1 MMQYFKDSFHTFFKD
16 LAANNNR
23 DWYHA
28 NKSRYESEVKK
39 PFENFIKDLIVEIS
53 KEDSLIAG
61 TEAKD
66 CIFRIFRDT
75 RFSADKTPY
84 KLYASAIISPNG
96 RKDMDY
102 PGTYIQMGV
111 GELWIGGGAYM
122 PTKEQLEKIRVKI
135 IQSEGEVN
143 SLIADQNF
151 IKYFGAIRGDKNKR
165 LLKPFADWTEK
176 IPLVANKQFY
186 YMAEYHDNEQLITQE
201 DFMEFV
207 MQHYR
212 ASKNWLD
219 FLKNAIK

>member
-1 MMQYFKDSFHTFFKD
+1 M
-16 LAANNNR
+16 
-23 DWYHA
+23 
-28 NKSRYESEVKK
+28 
-39 PFENFIKDLIVEIS
+39 
-53 KEDSLIAG
+53 
-61 TEAKD
+61 
-66 CIFRIFRDT
+66 
-75 RFSADKTPY
+75 
-84 KLYASAIISPNG
+84 
-96 RKDMDY
+96 
-102 PGTYIQMGV
+102 
-111 GELWIGGGAYM
+111 
-122 PTKEQLEKIRVKI
+122 KI

-165 LLKPFADWTEK
+165 LLKPFAARTEK